1 MRPNSVEKDIVEEL
15 AGNWSAVDCL
25 DRPQGFFLCRVLA
38 NVASPI
44 KVERAEDLRTA
55 RLRLLSLSTDSPG
68 HYVALNSETKQIVAT
83 VITSRRAPNTA
94 N

>member
-68 HYVALNSETKQIVAT
+68 HYVVLNSEKQVVGT
-83 VITSRRAPNTA
+83 VINFNARTA
-94 N
+94 DS